1 MVGIGFCG
9 CSLTEGVPFVEFNS
23 RYSDLVNDYFKPRL
37 FLNYAKGG
45 SGNRDIFL
53 QAMQMILTDV
63 DYIFVQWSFPGRQR
77 WKSGWD
83 RLVTTNN
90 IEYNNPLTNILSDN
104 KFQNFVD
111 VFKIVDN
118 DYNQYTELNMQIGI
132 LNDICKKL
140 NKNVYYI
147 NGGMHL
153 DPMFLNETE
162 ISNIYEQLLPYSCE
176 ILDLDNLPDS
186 DIEKSI
192 KEIRKMLSVIDKKQ
206 WVDLK
211 RIKRV
216 DLGYDH
222 DHPGPKSNIIVANNV
237 IKFLED
243 KIK

>member
-9 CSLTEGVPFVEFNS
+9 CSQTEGVPFVEFNS
-23 RYSDLVNDYFKPRL
+23 RYSNLVNDYFKPRL

-45 SGNRDIFL
+45 SSNRDIFL

-83 RLVTTNN
+83 RLVTTTS

-104 KFQNFVD
+104 KFKNFVD
-111 VFKIVDN
+111 VFKIIDN